1 MWEIGVGLFLF
12 TGMLWDIRKREVPI
26 AYLII
31 GTAGAIGIQVFARP
45 LQWYECL
52 LGIVIGILF
61 CLLSKVTKEQIGYGD
76 SWMILN
82 LGICFGAW
90 KLLVILSLAF
100 CVCSLITVPSV
111 LRRKLHRKERIP
123 FYPFL
128 MIGVAGVM
136 LW

>member
-1 MWEIGVGLFLF
+1 MWEAGVGLFLLIG
-12 TGMLWDIRKREVPI
+12 TLWDIRKREIPMV
-26 AYLII
+26 YLIS
-31 GTAGAIGIQVFARP
+31 GTAGAVGIQVFARP
-45 LQWYECL
+45 QQWYECL

-61 CLLSKVTKEQIGYGD
+61 CLLSKVTMEQIGYGD

-90 KLLVILSLAF
+90 KLLVILSLGF
-100 CVCSLITVPSV
+100 GVCSLITVFGV
-111 LRRKLHRKERIP
+111 LRKKLHRKDRIP

-128 MIGVAGVM
+128 MIGVAWVM